1 MSIFVNFLDKILG
14 SAVNFHQVRCSESWS
29 IIQPNE
35 RQVSGLS
42 SQSSAKLK
50 SKSFQFIV
58 IDNRHLDF
66 CLNFEL

>member
-1 MSIFVNFLDKILG
+1 MFVNFLDKIL
-14 SAVNFHQVRCSESWS
+14 SSVVNFHQVRCSSWS

-50 SKSFQFIV
+50 SKNFQFIV
-58 IDNRHLDF
+58 IDNRHSGLWF
-66 CLNFEL
+66 KF